1 MLVVGLTGNYGMGKS
16 TVLQMFKKF
25 SVITIDADKIVESLL
40 KEKSVLEKI
49 RKLLGDRVFNK
60 NGSLNKNKIVDL
72 VFNNNALRHSL
83 EDILH
88 PLVFERVKDFLAK
101 MNGENKVAMIEVPLL
116 YERGYEDR
124 FDRTI
129 TIYTKEEVA
138 LNRLERDGVNREEA
152 ILRLKAQLPIE
163 EKIKRADYV
172 IDNNGTTEET
182 MKQVEI
188 IYNKLLKDVDN
199 INVLKEAEDGNNKR
213 SRGLQKELS

>member
-16 TVLQMFKKF
+16 TVLQMFKKLGAA
-25 SVITIDADKIVESLL
+25 TLDADEIVESLF
-40 KEKSVLEKI
+40 EEKI
-49 RKLLGDRVFNK
+49 VLGKIRDLLGDKVFDK
-60 NGSLNKNKIVDL
+60 NGSLNKKIIIEL
-72 VFNNNALRHSL
+72 IFKNNAIRHHL

-88 PLVFERVKDFLAK
+88 PLVFERVKDFLEK
-101 MNGENKVAMIEVPLL
+101 MNGKNKVAMIEVPLL

-124 FDRTI
+124 FNRTI
-129 TIYTKEEVA
+129 TVHTKEEIA
-138 LNRLERDGVNREEA
+138 LNRLEKDGVNREEA

-182 MKQVEI
+182 MEQVEI
-188 IYNKLLKDVDN
+188 IYNKLS
-199 INVLKEAEDGNNKR
+199 KEAEDGNNQR